1 MNIVN
6 PRVHVIHLVLY
17 HLMVTQEGKD
27 GYFRWNEDI
36 CGCIQ
41 VGLVAP
47 ALLHLPL
54 HPSLSA
60 TGSPSCLIEGEHS
73 LGIALWL
80 VHCLF
85 TVRLYSSQVRP
96 VL

>member
-1 MNIVN
+1 MNIHN

-41 VGLVAP
+41 VDSG
-47 ALLHLPL
+47 
-54 HPSLSA
+54 
-60 TGSPSCLIEGEHS
+60 
-73 LGIALWL
+73 
-80 VHCLF
+80 
-85 TVRLYSSQVRP
+85 R
-96 VL
+96 